1 MAMTNPAKP
10 YAQRSTERSLGPVTS
25 FAATVLLACVALV
38 LATMILPK
46 DAALAVVSS
55 LFFAFAALIAL
66 LAWYVGRPEERALS
80 YWDVA
85 GALTLFGICAATL
98 MDSDQLVR
106 LIESQRHDN

>member
-1 MAMTNPAKP
+1 MAMTNPAKR
-10 YAQRSTERSLGPVTS
+10 YAQRSEERRIGPATIFV
-25 FAATVLLACVALV
+25 ATVLLAFTALI
-38 LATMILPK
+38 LATMTFPK

-55 LFFAFAALIAL
+55 IFFAVAALIAL
-66 LAWYVGRPEERALS
+66 PAWRSGRPDEHALS

-106 LIESQRHDN
+106 LIESQRHAN